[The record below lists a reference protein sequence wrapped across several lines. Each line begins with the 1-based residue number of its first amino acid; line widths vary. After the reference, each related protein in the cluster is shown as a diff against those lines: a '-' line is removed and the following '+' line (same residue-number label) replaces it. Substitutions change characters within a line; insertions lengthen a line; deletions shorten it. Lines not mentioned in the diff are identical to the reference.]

1 MRYRFVLIATML
13 LIALIATRPAYA
25 ILPFYN
31 AFKKDYLDHLEDK
44 QFAEEVNKASNRCF
58 ICHQS
63 KDRKNRNKMGKE
75 LSKFLNSK
83 KDAKDA
89 EKISASIKK
98 VLEMHV
104 DPKDD
109 KSETYLD
116 RLKASKWPAGE
127 LEELKKENKD
137 VAEGEGEA
145 EKKE

>member
-1 MRYRFVLIATML
+1 MRRRGA
-13 LIALIATRPAYA
+13 ANASS
-25 ILPFYN
+25 
-31 AFKKDYLDHLEDK
+31 AFKKDYLDQLEDK
-44 QFAEEVNKASNRCF
+44 KFAEEVNKASNRCF

-63 KDRKNRNKMGKE
+63 KDRKKRNVMGKE
-75 LSKFLNSK
+75 LSKFLDSK

-116 RLKASKWPAGE
+116 RLKASKWPAGD
-127 LEELKKENKD
+127 LEELKKETKD
-137 VAEGEGEA
+137 AGEGEGQEA
-145 EKKE
+145 EEKKE

>member
-1 MRYRFVLIATML
+1 MRYRYVLIAVTF
-13 LIALIATRPAYA
+13 LIAMIATRPAHA

-31 AFKKDYLDHLEDK
+31 AFKKDYLDKLDDK
-44 QFAEEVNKASNRCF
+44 KFAEEVNKASNRCF
-58 ICHQS
+58 ICHQG
-63 KDRKNRNKMGKE
+63 KDRKHRNTMGKE
-75 LSKFLNSK
+75 LSKFLNAK

-127 LEELKKENKD
+127 LDALKKENKD
-137 VAEGEGEA
+137 AAEGE
-145 EKKE
+145 KKE

>member
-13 LIALIATRPAYA
+13 LVALIAARPAHA

-31 AFKKDYLDHLEDK
+31 AFKKDYLDQLEDK
-44 QFAEEVNKASNRCF
+44 KFAEEVNKASNRCF
-58 ICHQS
+58 ICHQG
-63 KDRKNRNKMGKE
+63 KNRKHRNVMGKE
-75 LSKFLNSK
+75 LSNFLDSK

-104 DPKDD
+104 DPKND

-137 VAEGEGEA
+137 AAEGEE
-145 EKKE
+145 EKTE

>member
-1 MRYRFVLIATML
+1 MRFRYVLIAATML
-13 LIALIATRPAYA
+13 IAFIATRPAHA

-31 AFKKDYLDHLEDK
+31 AFKKDYLDKLADK
-44 QFAEEVNKASNRCF
+44 AFAEEVNKASNRCF

-63 KDRKNRNKMGKE
+63 KDRKKRNVMGKE

-116 RLKASKWPAGE
+116 RLKASKWPAGD
-127 LEELKKENKD
+127 LEELKKETKD
-137 VAEGEGEA
+137 AAEVEA
-145 EKKE
+145 EEKKE